1 MPSWSEVQQEIFSLA
16 TAGDTN
22 PIQTVRRKYID
33 ALSKKTGRAT
43 IVYYSGWLSA
53 PAFLP
58 SHVINDD
65 DKSGFMQAA
74 HKVAHQSGLD
84 LVLHTP
90 GGVCDC
96 GRVHRG
102 LFAEV
107 VQRRYQGDCSSDRN
121 VCWNNDCLRVE
132 GNSYGA
138 AVQFG
143 SNRPPS

>member
-1 MPSWSEVQQEIFSLA
+1 MPSWSEVQQEIFGLA
-16 TAGDTN
+16 SAGDTN
-22 PIQTVRRKYID
+22 PIQTVRRKYIA

-90 GGVCDC
+90 GGSVTA
-96 GRVHRG
+96 
-102 LFAEV
+102 AESIV
-107 VQRRYQGDCSSDRN
+107 GK
-121 VCWNNDCLRVE
+121 
-132 GNSYGA
+132 
-138 AVQFG
+138 
-143 SNRPPS
+143 RPANPS